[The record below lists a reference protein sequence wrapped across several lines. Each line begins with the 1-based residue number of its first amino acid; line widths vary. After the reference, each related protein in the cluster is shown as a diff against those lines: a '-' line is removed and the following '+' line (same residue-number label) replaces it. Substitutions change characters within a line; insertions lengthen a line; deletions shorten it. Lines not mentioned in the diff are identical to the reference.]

1 MPYMAICRLCN
12 HHSFGRDASLLEED
26 TDLHG
31 MEKHGVSATI
41 IIRISEEQ
49 YREFLA
55 VKDSPRFWWTIRHY
69 RKLARVCGKL

>member
-12 HHSFGRDASLLEED
+12 HHSFGRDREALEED
-26 TDLHG
+26 EDLHG

-41 IIRISEEQ
+41 LVHITEQ
-49 YREFLA
+49 EYQDYLNNA
-55 VKDSPRFWWTIRHY
+55 NSPRFWWAIRHY

>member
-12 HHSFGRDASLLEED
+12 FHQFGDRETIEED

-41 IIRISEEQ
+41 VVHITEEEYQ
-49 YREFLA
+49 EYLNH
-55 VKDSPRFWWTIRHY
+55 KDSPRFWWAIRHY